1 MLSFPL
7 KMNTQ
12 ISLRRFLKLFMKMS
26 AVTMPTSKNEEVSFM
41 DAVSTLLKCLK
52 SKRFIN
58 DIEKAKAEVS
68 TERIKLRT
76 CLHKMDVL

>member
-1 MLSFPL
+1 
-7 KMNTQ
+7 
-12 ISLRRFLKLFMKMS
+12 
-26 AVTMPTSKNEEVSFM
+26 M

-68 TERIKLRT
+68 TERKLRT
-76 CLHKMDVL
+76 CLYKMDVL

>member
-1 MLSFPL
+1 
-7 KMNTQ
+7 
-12 ISLRRFLKLFMKMS
+12 
-26 AVTMPTSKNEEVSFM
+26 M

-68 TERIKLRT
+68 TELRT

>member
-1 MLSFPL
+1 
-7 KMNTQ
+7 
-12 ISLRRFLKLFMKMS
+12 
-26 AVTMPTSKNEEVSFM
+26 M

-76 CLHKMDVL
+76 CERIKLRTCLHKMDVL

>member
-1 MLSFPL
+1 
-7 KMNTQ
+7 
-12 ISLRRFLKLFMKMS
+12 
-26 AVTMPTSKNEEVSFM
+26 M

-68 TERIKLRT
+68 TERIKLRIPLIIVPNPAT
-76 CLHKMDVL
+76 SSPPTRISRKSAIQAHCLHAK